1 MSSCERRAVAA
12 AVLIIVLG
20 GCMVGPNY
28 RRPPVETP
36 AAFRFEPLDAKAT
49 ANTRWWEQFGDPVLD
64 DLIREALA
72 NNKSV
77 QIAAANIE
85 QALGIVRQARAPL
98 FPQVTY
104 TAEGIRQRL
113 SNATATGPLPPTIG
127 NPQNAFQ
134 LFGGASWELDL
145 WGRIRRL
152 TESARATALASV
164 EARRGVVLSLVASVG
179 TNYVQLRSLDAQLEV
194 ARQSLTSYGEALR
207 LFELQFQH
215 GQVSQLNVAQARSQ
229 YETAA
234 AAIPPIEEQIVA
246 TENALSVLLGR
257 NPGPIARGRSVLDL
271 TLPAVP
277 AGLPSELL
285 TRRPDIL
292 QAEQTLVAANAQ
304 IGAARALYFPTIS
317 LTGTL
322 GVESANLSKLFT
334 GPAKVWSYAGS
345 ITGPIFTAGAVAG
358 QVHQAEAGQKAAL
371 LAYESA
377 IQNAFADVENALVTR
392 AKAPEQLAAQERLVT
407 ALRQYAYFARLQYD
421 AGYAPY
427 LTVLNAQQQLFPAEL
442 TLAQLRA
449 AVLQAAISV
458 YRALGG
464 GWVMEAEALTKA
476 Q

>member
-12 AVLIIVLG
+12 AVLITVLG
-20 GCMVGPNY
+20 GCLVGPDY
-28 RRPPVETP
+28 RRPAVETP
-36 AAFRFEPLDAKAT
+36 AAFRFEPLDATDT

-64 DLIREALA
+64 DFIREALA
-72 NNKSV
+72 NNRSV

-85 QALGIVRQARAPL
+85 QALGVVQQTRAPL

-104 TAEGIRQRL
+104 TAEGTRQRL
-113 SNATATGPLPPTIG
+113 SNATASGPLPPIIA

-145 WGRIRRL
+145 WGRVRRL

-164 EARRGVVLSLVASVG
+164 EARRGVILSLVASVG

-229 YETAA
+229 VETAA

-271 TLPAVP
+271 ALPNVP

-358 QVHQAEAGQKAAL
+358 QVHQAEAGQQAAL

-377 IQNAFADVENALVTR
+377 IQSAFADVENALVTR
-392 AKAPEQLAAQERLVT
+392 AKTPEQLAAQERLVT

-449 AVLQAAISV
+449 AVLQAAIIV

>member
-1 MSSCERRAVAA
+1 MWSCERRVIAA
-12 AVLIIVLG
+12 GVMAAVLG

-28 RRPPVETP
+28 HRPAVETP
-36 AAFRFEPLDAKAT
+36 AAFRFEPLDARDT

-72 NNKSV
+72 GNKSV

-85 QALGIVRQARAPL
+85 QAAGVLQQTRAQL

-104 TAEGIRQRL
+104 TGEAARQRL
-113 SNATATGPLPPTIG
+113 SEATATGPLPPTIA
-127 NPQNAFQ
+127 NPQNSFQ
-134 LFGGASWELDL
+134 LFGGASWEIDL

-152 TESARATALASV
+152 SESARANALASV
-164 EARRGVVLSLVASVG
+164 EARRGVVLLLVASVG
-179 TNYVQLRSLDAQLEV
+179 TTYVQLRSLDAQLEV
-194 ARQSLTSYGEALR
+194 ARQSLASYGEALR

-271 TLPAVP
+271 ALPNVP

-292 QAEQTLVAANAQ
+292 QAEQNLIAANAQ

-334 GPAKVWSYAGS
+334 GPAKIWSYAGS

-358 QVHQAEAGQKAAL
+358 QVHQAEAGQQAAL
-371 LAYESA
+371 LAYQSA

-392 AKAPEQLAAQERLVT
+392 GKAPEQLAAQERLVT
-407 ALRQYAYFARLQYD
+407 ALRQYAYFARLQFD

-442 TLAQLRA
+442 NLAQLRA
-449 AVLQAAISV
+449 SVLQAAISV
-458 YRALGG
+458 YRAIGG
-464 GWVMEAEALTKA
+464 GWVIEAEGFTGPR
-476 Q
+476 